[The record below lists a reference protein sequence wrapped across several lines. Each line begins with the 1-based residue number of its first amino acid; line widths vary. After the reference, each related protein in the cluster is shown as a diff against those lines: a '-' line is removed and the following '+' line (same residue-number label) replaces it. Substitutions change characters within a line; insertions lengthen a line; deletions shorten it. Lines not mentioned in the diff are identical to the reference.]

1 MEERRKEAHTHDKER
16 EGGGGEVEDREG
28 RATTKENKLDWSG
41 SPHRNE
47 DYCVINK
54 NDKKRRERPCVGC
67 AKPSGFSVPAR
78 RSTDFCA
85 IDAF

>member
-47 DYCVINK
+47 DYCVINIT
-54 NDKKRRERPCVGC
+54 G
-67 AKPSGFSVPAR
+67 
-78 RSTDFCA
+78 
-85 IDAF
+85 